1 MYLIACVDDRMG
13 MMFNHRRV
21 SQDKVVSKEI
31 MDMCKN
37 HSIYMQEY
45 SAPLFSN
52 GNVCNIKIVNEL
64 PFRELIGQYV
74 FVENPAVIEE
84 SFVEKII
91 LYRWNRK
98 YPADQYFPIDLNG
111 WILSETKEFSG
122 NSHEK
127 ITKEIFVR
135 K

>member
-52 GNVCNIKIVNEL
+52 GNVCNIKIVKEL

>member
-1 MYLIACVDDRMG
+1 MYLISCVDDRMG

-31 MDMCKN
+31 MDMCNN

-52 GNVCNIKIVNEL
+52 NNVCNIKIVNEL
-64 PFRELIGQYV
+64 PFSGLIGQYV

-84 SFVEKII
+84 SSIEKII

-98 YPADQYFPIDLNG
+98 YPADQYFPIDLTG

-127 ITKEIFVR
+127 ITKEIYVR

>member
-1 MYLIACVDDRMG
+1 M
-13 MMFNHRRV
+13 

-45 SAPLFSN
+45 SAPLFSH
-52 GNVCNIKIVNEL
+52 GNVCKIKIVNEL
-64 PFRELIGQYV
+64 PYRDLIGQYV
-74 FVENPAVIEE
+74 FVENPAVVEE
-84 SFVEKII
+84 GSVEKII

-98 YPADQYFPIDLNG
+98 YPADQYFPIDLTE
-111 WILSETKEFSG
+111 WVLSETKEFSG

-127 ITKEIFVR
+127 ITKEIYVR